1 MLISSKGYILK
12 FIQTHPVKDKTSHL
26 KSYVFKF
33 YSPKTKLLYILTA
46 DYHKNAFLQLNF
58 MQKKIKEV
66 IINILKL

>member
-33 YSPKTKLLYILTA
+33 FSISSNRSLNLTTQNRCNVFA
-46 DYHKNAFLQLNF
+46 YER
-58 MQKKIKEV
+58 KIS
-66 IINILKL
+66 